1 MFRKNYFFFVFL
13 IAFFV
18 FFKQPC
24 FAEVY
29 DLSDYSLS
37 QCKLSKMCIDG
48 YLQGP
53 SDSTAICDSGS
64 FAECSVG
71 SDGYR
76 SMYDMRDVC
85 TCVKPLKDGLEVPD
99 KKTEPTNMCGGCVLN
114 RTTGEYKPT
123 VDDCKAG
130 MAGQCHDGRGNNA
143 GDKCDCLVP
152 GTIKNI
158 SADNFINLSED
169 AKYNPFCT
177 DGKNISTA
185 LGCVPT
191 EMKSFIT
198 WLLKWLFGVA
208 GGIAFL
214 LMSYGFILIATSGG
228 DEKKVQGAKETITS
242 AIVGLLVCIFA
253 LFILRLITVNIL
265 QIPGIF

>member
-1 MFRKNYFFFVFL
+1 MFKRKLLLSLALFAIIFTITPKNAFAGTCTYTVGNNRMATLDKNNCDPETEYPSVSNYNCVCVVKET
-13 IAFFV
+13 I
-18 FFKQPC
+18 
-24 FAEVY
+24 
-29 DLSDYSLS
+29 DT
-37 QCKLSKMCIDG
+37 SKV
-48 YLQGP
+48 P
-53 SDSTAICDSGS
+53 
-64 FAECSVG
+64 VG
-71 SDGYR
+71 T
-76 SMYDMRDVC
+76 C
-85 TCVKPLKDGLEVPD
+85 TCVAGSVGINNCTTDKPNAIC
-99 KKTEPTNMCGGCVLN
+99 EPRSGTCGCYREGINSLADVQNEAQKAAGGSYDYSKQLN
-114 RTTGEYKPT
+114 SDTP
-123 VDDCKAG
+123 
-130 MAGQCHDGRGNNA
+130 
-143 GDKCDCLVP
+143 
-152 GTIKNI
+152 
-158 SADNFINLSED
+158 
-169 AKYNPFCT
+169 YNPFCT

-265 QIPGIF
+265 QIPGIY